1 MADKHESESGAAVA
15 GAATG
20 SAYPLG
26 VDQDALQHGSLMPD
40 LIRLDN
46 DSKIKFCNA
55 WHAMNRHYTVCAQCR
70 EYLINGDNDLCA
82 IGKHLVAKELCYAEC
97 RVEFTPNAKLMDAA
111 PEPSHSTGVTD

>member
-1 MADKHESESGAAVA
+1 
-15 GAATG
+15 
-20 SAYPLG
+20 
-26 VDQDALQHGSLMPD
+26 MPD

-97 RVEFTPNAKLMDAA
+97 RVEFTPNAGTERL
-111 PEPSHSTGVTD
+111 PRE

>member
-1 MADKHESESGAAVA
+1 MSIENTSDSKQPAIPPLPP
-15 GAATG
+15 ATG
-20 SAYPLG
+20 SAYLLG
-26 VDQDALQHGSLMPD
+26 VNQDALQYGSLMPD

-70 EYLINGDNDLCA
+70 EYLIEGDGDLCA

-97 RVEFTPNAKLMDAA
+97 RVEITPNAKVSDRAD
-111 PEPSHSTGVTD
+111 EDGRS